1 MKLKNLLRTAP
12 AFGLLAFTGC
22 SLVPGWKTVT
32 GDGRIVSQARDVGQF
47 DEVSVSGSGELSVSQ
62 GSEESLII
70 ETDENFLPLIK
81 SEVSNGHLWIGP
93 RDVNLRP
100 SKGIFYKLKLKN
112 LKALQLSGSVNAKA
126 AAIKTEDLALG
137 VSGSGRIQVVQLE
150 AKQLSA
156 HISGSGAIAVAGEVV
171 RQDIHISGS
180 GSQRASELKC
190 SQAEAQ
196 ISGSGHAVLLVKDA
210 LRAHIS
216 GSGEVAYYGSPQ
228 VTRQVSG
235 SGQVRQLGDN
245 RAEHP

>member
-1 MKLKNLLRTAP
+1 MNLKNLLKTAP
-12 AFGLLAFTGC
+12 MFGLFALTGC

-47 DEVSVSGSGELSVSQ
+47 NEVSVSGPGELSVFQ

-100 SKGIFYKLKLKN
+100 SKSIFYKLKVKN
-112 LKALQLSGSVNAKA
+112 LNALQLSGSVNAKA

-137 VSGSGRIQVVQLE
+137 VSGSG
-150 AKQLSA
+150 
-156 HISGSGAIAVAGEVV
+156 AIAVAGEVV
-171 RQDIHISGS
+171 RQDTRISGS
-180 GSQRASELKC
+180 GSHRAPELKC

-196 ISGSGHAVLLVKDA
+196 ISGSGHAILLVKDA

-216 GSGEVAYYGSPQ
+216 GSGEVEYYGSPQ